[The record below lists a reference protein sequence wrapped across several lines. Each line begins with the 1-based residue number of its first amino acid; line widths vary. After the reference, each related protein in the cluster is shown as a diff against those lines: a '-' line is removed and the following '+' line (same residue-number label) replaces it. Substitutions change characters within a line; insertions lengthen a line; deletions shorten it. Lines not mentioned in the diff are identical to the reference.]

1 MMGVRQRRAAK
12 GRFLLLLLLLLPL
25 LRWGCGLVEGVE
37 HTPRIKRGAD

>member
-1 MMGVRQRRAAK
+1 M

-25 LRWGCGLVEGVE
+25 LGWGCGFLESVE